1 MVALIAQSPILTS
14 PWQVPIPQKEY
25 VNDRVVIYYR
35 DNSWV
40 PIKYCYLLKAIEL
53 HYRIWN
59 QSGKEVFVF
68 PTDLDPNSFS

>member
-1 MVALIAQSPILTS
+1 MPL
-14 PWQVPIPQKEY
+14 KEY
-25 VNDRVVIYYR
+25 INQRVVIYYR
-35 DNSWV
+35 DISWV

-68 PTDLDPNSFS
+68 PSDLDPNSFL

>member
-1 MVALIAQSPILTS
+1 MVAQIAQSPILTS
-14 PWQVPIPQKEY
+14 PWQVPIPLKEC
-25 VNDRVVIYYR
+25 VNDRVVVYYR
-35 DNSWV
+35 ENSWV

-53 HYRIWN
+53 HYRICH